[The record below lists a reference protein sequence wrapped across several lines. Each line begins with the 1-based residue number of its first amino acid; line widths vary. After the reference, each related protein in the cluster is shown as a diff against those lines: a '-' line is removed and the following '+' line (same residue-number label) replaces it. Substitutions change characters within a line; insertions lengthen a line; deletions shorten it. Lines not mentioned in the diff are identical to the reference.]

1 MSVPGEPV
9 EDERGPGRSAPTPG
23 FFFRSE
29 VVVAAAIAAF
39 GAWVLY
45 LTAAFDRPPPILSP
59 GLQPHAFPQLMVY
72 VMYALAAV
80 IVVQGWKQPAKQRE
94 PIVPIVFASAGA
106 VAGFVVLSQVDMF
119 LGFIAFFIGLSL
131 LWGERRL
138 VPLVITAL
146 MLPLMIFVLFDQVLE
161 VRFPRGLLTN
171 IYYDW

>member
-1 MSVPGEPV
+1 MSDRGEPEEV
-9 EDERGPGRSAPTPG
+9 ERGPGPSAPAPG
-23 FFFRSE
+23 FFIRSE
-29 VVVAAAIAAF
+29 IVVAASVAVF

-45 LTAAFDRPPPILSP
+45 LTTTFDRPPPILSP
-59 GLQPHAFPQLMVY
+59 GLQPHVFPQLLVY
-72 VMYALAAV
+72 VIFVLAAV
-80 IVVQGWKQPAKQRE
+80 IVVQGWKHPAQKRE
-94 PIVPIVFASAGA
+94 PIPPIVFASAGA

-161 VRFPRGLLTN
+161 VRRP
-171 IYYDW
+171 